1 LFTAGQLPEGLQMI
15 VSLEGD
21 LTDAQ
26 KERLVEVSG
35 ILSYPALA
43 AELKIE
49 WSTCKVQKFWV
60 VMIF

>member
-1 LFTAGQLPEGLQMI
+1 MI

-49 WSTCKVQKFWV
+49 WSTCKVQKFLV

>member
-1 LFTAGQLPEGLQMI
+1 MT

-21 LTDAQ
+21 LTDSQ

-35 ILSYPALA
+35 TFLYPALA
-43 AELKIE
+43 AEPNTE
-49 WSTCKVQKFWV
+49 WSTCKVQNLLV

>member
-1 LFTAGQLPEGLQMI
+1 MI

-35 ILSYPALA
+35 IFLYPALA
-43 AELKIE
+43 AELNTE
-49 WSTCKVQKFWV
+49 WSTCKVQKFLV